1 MHYRFVPD
9 GSDERQYS
17 SPGFRIPVASIT
29 KDKYYEF
36 PEYHT
41 SLDNLEFVSGAQVYE
56 SLTVYEDAIR
66 IVDENCLIRT
76 RVPNGEA
83 QLGRRGLYPKVG
95 GAIGQSVAFGDEQD
109 NQQAQLDL
117 IGWVLFLADGNHDL
131 IAVAERSKHRFRAV
145 QSCVARLLEQ
155 DLIELIPSSQ
165 AASTVRVN

>member
-1 MHYRFVPD
+1 LHYRFVPD

-131 IAVAERSKHRFRAV
+131 IAVAERSKHRFEAV